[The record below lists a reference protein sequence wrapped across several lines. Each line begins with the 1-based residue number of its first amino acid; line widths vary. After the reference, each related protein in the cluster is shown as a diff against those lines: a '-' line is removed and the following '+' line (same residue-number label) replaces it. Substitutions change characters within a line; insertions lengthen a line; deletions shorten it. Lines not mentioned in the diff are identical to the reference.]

1 MADHIEDGKDSRR
14 TNGRKMLPQQPPYG
28 SPQSQ
33 PSLTQIDYTFDQAF
47 AQPEAPT
54 YQNVGEDIPMLD
66 TYNPDAA
73 LNGFWTGTSGDNKAG
88 SVTTATTS
96 FVYVGTPSAI
106 TDGGNSYQMVR
117 SYSENSNETSGQG
130 SNGSLYSVPDQA
142 DQYQFSVGA
151 EFAVDLDKMAD
162 EALVDASLI
171 PQDQKLLLNGM
182 YSPGGYHPLLSGT
195 PTNGSRTSNC

>member
-1 MADHIEDGKDSRR
+1 
-14 TNGRKMLPQQPPYG
+14 
-28 SPQSQ
+28 
-33 PSLTQIDYTFDQAF
+33 
-47 AQPEAPT
+47 
-54 YQNVGEDIPMLD
+54 MLD

-73 LNGFWTGTSGDNKAG
+73 LNGFWMGTSEDNKAG

-96 FVYVGTPSAI
+96 FVHVGTPSAI

-142 DQYQFSVGA
+142 EYQFSVVA
-151 EFAVDLDKMAD
+151 EFAVDVDKMAD
-162 EALVDASLI
+162 EALVDASLM

-182 YSPGGYHPLLSGT
+182 YSPGRCHPLLPGT

>member
-1 MADHIEDGKDSRR
+1 MADGIEDRNDSRR
-14 TNGRKMLPQQPPYG
+14 TNGRKMLPQHPPYG
-28 SPQSQ
+28 SPQPQ
-33 PSLTQIDYTFDQAF
+33 PLTHIDYTFDQAF
-47 AQPEAPT
+47 AQQEGLT
-54 YQNVGEDIPMLD
+54 YQNVGEDVPMLD

-73 LNGFWTGTSGDNKAG
+73 LNGYWLGTSGDNKAG

-96 FVYVGTPSAI
+96 FVHVGTPSAI

-162 EALVDASLI
+162 EALVDASLM

-182 YSPGGYHPLLSGT
+182 YSPGRYHPLLPGT